1 MRTIKALSTLAAPI
15 LAAAASATFSEVSAQ
30 ETSPVNY
37 YLRASEYYADL
48 TNPEYSK
55 PFWSLSE
62 SEQVTPDDLPGSNAA
77 IIIDRTNYVEDTG
90 GYIANARGGFREAR
104 KIGRQI
110 YCKKKAV
117 PVQGTAFFGAWK
129 GRIFCFILDF
139 KRQICAKMR
148 WG

>member
-1 MRTIKALSTLAAPI
+1 M
-15 LAAAASATFSEVSAQ
+15 
-30 ETSPVNY
+30 
-37 YLRASEYYADL
+37 RASGYYADL

-90 GYIANARGGFREAR
+90 GYIANARGCFREAR

-110 YCKKKAV
+110 YCKKKRFQCRE
-117 PVQGTAFFGAWK
+117 PLFLGHGR

>member
-15 LAAAASATFSEVSAQ
+15 LTAAASATFSEVSAQ

-37 YLRASEYYADL
+37 YLRATGWYADL
-48 TNPEYSK
+48 TDPSFSK
-55 PFWSLSE
+55 PFWSE
-62 SEQVTPDDLPGSNAA
+62 KVVPDSLPGSNAA
-77 IIIDRTNYVEDTG
+77 IIKDRTNYVEDTG

-110 YCKKKAV
+110 YCKKKRFQCRE
-117 PVQGTAFFGAWK
+117 PLFLGHGR

>member
-1 MRTIKALSTLAAPI
+1 M
-15 LAAAASATFSEVSAQ
+15 
-30 ETSPVNY
+30 
-37 YLRASEYYADL
+37 RASGYYADL

-90 GYIANARGGFREAR
+90 GYIANARGDFREAR

-110 YCKKKAV
+110 YCKKSGSSA
-117 PVQGTAFFGAWK
+117 GNRFFWGMEGEEFFVSYW
-129 GRIFCFILDF
+129 ILNG
-139 KRQICAKMR
+139 KSAQK
-148 WG
+148 